1 MIRRNT
7 QPSKVPMRV
16 LALVEILSD
25 EGVSDKNPIRPADA
39 RRYRGVGPD
48 TLPYLEEL
56 GLIRL
61 DDFDDLPT
69 KIGNLLRRLGFKS
82 RRDLVTAIAA
92 GSFVLDRDTV
102 LFRPSSEHRFHYV
115 RNCGAQT
122 FHQIRAWG
130 GFNAPARDG

>member
-1 MIRRNT
+1 MRRDI
-7 QPSKVPMRV
+7 QPTKVPMRV
-16 LALVEILSD
+16 LTLVKILSD
-25 EGVSDKNPIRPADA
+25 EGVSAENPIRPADA
-39 RRYRGVGPD
+39 LRYRGVGPD

-82 RRDLVTAIAA
+82 RRDLVAAIAA
-92 GSFVLDRDTV
+92 GSFILDRGTV
-102 LFRPSSEHRFHYV
+102 LYRQSPADRFHYV

-122 FHQIRAWG
+122 FHQIRAWAG
-130 GFNAPARDG
+130 YSARHTEH